1 MPTSHSDASLAE
13 MHTKDSCCNSLIEE
27 TAVALNEDT
36 VVSMLLAVQKNNLEL
51 SVKVA
56 LRR

>member
-1 MPTSHSDASLAE
+1 MKESR
-13 MHTKDSCCNSLIEE
+13 CNSLIEE

-36 VVSMLLAVQKNNLEL
+36 VLLMFVAVQKNNLEL
-51 SVKVA
+51 SVKTA

>member
-1 MPTSHSDASLAE
+1 VSTPRTDASLPE
-13 MHTKDSCCNSLIEE
+13 MHMKNSRCNSLVEK

-36 VVSMLLAVQKNNLEL
+36 VLLMLLAVQKNDLEL
-51 SVKVA
+51 SVKTA

>member
-1 MPTSHSDASLAE
+1 MHVKHSH
-13 MHTKDSCCNSLIEE
+13 CNNLVEK

-36 VVSMLLAVQKNNLEL
+36 VLLMLIAVQKNNLEL
-51 SVKVA
+51 SVKTA

>member
-1 MPTSHSDASLAE
+1 MKNSR
-13 MHTKDSCCNSLIEE
+13 CNSLVEK

-36 VVSMLLAVQKNNLEL
+36 VLLMLLAVQKNDLEL
-51 SVKVA
+51 SVKTA